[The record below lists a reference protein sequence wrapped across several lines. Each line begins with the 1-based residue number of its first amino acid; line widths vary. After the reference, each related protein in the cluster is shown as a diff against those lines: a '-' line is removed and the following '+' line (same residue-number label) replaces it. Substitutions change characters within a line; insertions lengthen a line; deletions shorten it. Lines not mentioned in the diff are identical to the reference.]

1 MITKR
6 EYEQSKANGTLDLL
20 RGDEISR
27 RIRTKYPLSAQIAL
41 LMDKDIKYTEW
52 YEYQAFRQNVKQE
65 VDVELSALEYEI
77 THGA

>member
-1 MITKR
+1 MIDKIQ
-6 EYEQSKANGTLDLL
+6 YELAKANGTLDLF
-20 RGDEISR
+20 RGDLISQ
-27 RIRTKYPLSAQIAL
+27 RIRKKYPLSAQIAL